1 MSVLPAA
8 EFNSL
13 VDELKNII
21 TSSGQA
27 LTGADVTQ
35 IAKGIA
41 NYVMNGN
48 FFTDSGVAN
57 AYLLNVVGAKLAPT
71 TYTNGF
77 TVLFKV
83 GNTNTGASSVNV
95 GGLGVKS
102 IKKNNGADDLDAGDL
117 SMGSIVEL
125 VYDLSG
131 DYFELTR
138 TEFIAGDFLRR
149 DQTSN
154 VTVGYTTTAF
164 SLGNSGTGTV
174 TPLIAN
180 GHIQTLTINGNFTL
194 AAPTDIESGII
205 EIEATNTAPGG
216 FVITTSAYTV
226 IQNDYNNASGA
237 VNLIRILKIG
247 SISYLSIRP
256 ATLVSNVSVLAP
268 VYNAVI
274 NGGMDVWQ
282 RNVSFTNPINNTY
295 TADRWFNA
303 KLVTT
308 AAYNYTRSTLVPP
321 VDNNTPLLNYSLAI
335 NVTASDASV
344 TATKLAMISQRIE
357 GYNYKPLA
365 QRSMTLSFW
374 VRSSITGTYCVSVCN
389 SNRDRCFIREYT
401 INNANTWE
409 RKVISIDP
417 SPALGTWNYLN
428 GIGLEVNFVLMAGSN
443 FQGSAGTWLT
453 TASLATAN
461 QTNFLGVNGAT
472 FNLTAVQLETG
483 SNASPFALEEFTEI
497 FNKCQRYFEK
507 TYNLNLFPGNANGR
521 AAQIS
526 SQDEGAYYMG
536 NGITTTAPQP
546 LSASSPNGRYYV
558 RKRSLPSAQTYNPSN
573 GNAGNARNI
582 TANANILSNILAGET
597 SILIGFPGGG
607 TLGNAYELHYTIDSE
622 L

>member
-1 MSVLPAA
+1 MPA
-8 EFNSL
+8 EEYN
-13 VDELKNII
+13 DETGELKNVV
-21 TSSGQA
+21 TSSGQT
-27 LTGADVTQ
+27 LTGADNAQ
-35 IAKGIA
+35 LSKAIA
-41 NYVMNGN
+41 NYVANGN
-48 FFTDSGVAN
+48 FYTDSGVAN
-57 AYLLNVVGAKLAPT
+57 AYLLTVVGSKYTPT
-71 TYTNGF
+71 SYTNGF
-77 TVLFKV
+77 TAMFKV
-83 GNTNTGASSVNV
+83 GNSNTGASTINV
-95 GGLGVKS
+95 AGLGVKP
-102 IKKNNGADDLDAGDL
+102 IKKNNGADDLSSGDL
-117 SMGSIVEL
+117 INGSIVEV

-149 DQTSN
+149 DVTN
-154 VTVGYTTTAF
+154 NITVGYTTTAF

-194 AAPTDIESGII
+194 AAPTDTQSGVI
-205 EIEATNTAPGG
+205 EIQTTNAAPGG
-216 FVITTSAYTV
+216 YTINTAVYTV
-226 IQNDYNNASGA
+226 IENDYNDANGA
-237 VNLIRILKIG
+237 VNLIRILKIN
-247 SISYLSIRP
+247 STSYLSIRP
-256 ATLVSNVSVLAP
+256 ATLSSNLNVLAP
-268 VYNAVI
+268 VYNAII

-282 RNVSFTNPINNTY
+282 RNITFTNPINNTY
-295 TADRWFNA
+295 IADRWFNA

-308 AAYNYTRSTLVPP
+308 AAYNYTRSSLVPD
-321 VDNNTPLLNYSLAI
+321 VDSNTPLLNFSLGI

-344 TATKLAMISQRIE
+344 IATKLAMISQRIE

-401 INNANTWE
+401 ITAPNTWE
-409 RKVISIDP
+409 RKVVTIDA

-428 GIGLEVNFVLMAGSN
+428 GVGLEVNFVLMAGSN

-507 TYNLNLFPGNANGR
+507 TYNLNLYPGHANARG
-521 AAQIS
+521 AGIS
-526 SQDEGAYYMG
+526 SVDEGAYYMG
-536 NGITTTAPQP
+536 NGLTTTAPQL

-558 RKRSLPSAQTYNPSN
+558 RKRGLPSAQTYNPSN

-607 TLGNAYELHYTIDSE
+607 ILGNAYELHYTIDAE